1 MKKIAMASLNALF
14 AKIAADKKLYL
25 PIEKAGK
32 VDFYE
37 WSEGETVRL
46 DALKTVKSA
55 KDVFFP
61 QVENLLKFRVE
72 GKSIEINQA
81 PLCEDDF
88 VIFGVRGCDA
98 KSFEILDRVFLV
110 DPRDEFYASRRA
122 RGIVV
127 TLACGEPEETCFCKV
142 FGVDCTEPET
152 AAEGLV
158 DVAAWFVEDTLYLK
172 AVTEKGT
179 ALLEAV
185 KDVLTEA
192 ENTDEAKVEAQKETV
207 RAIVEK
213 LPYTH
218 LSLEGWNGDA
228 LMEKFNSPVW
238 EELYHPCL
246 ACGTCTFVCPTCQCY
261 DIKDYDTGHGIQRYR
276 CWDSCMYSDFT
287 MMAHGNNRNSQMQRF
302 RQRFMHKLVYF
313 PANNDGMYSCVGCGR
328 CVEKCPSSLNI
339 VKVIKAFE
347 KQGGAKE

>member
-37 WSEGETVRL
+37 WNEGESVRL

-81 PLCEDDF
+81 PLCEEDF

-122 RGIVV
+122 HGIVV
-127 TLACGEPEETCFCKV
+127 TLACGEPEESCFCTN
-142 FGVDCTEPET
+142 FGVNPANPGGDVT
-152 AAEGLV
+152 AWIVGEEMFLQAN
-158 DVAAWFVEDTLYLK
+158 
-172 AVTEKGT
+172 TEKGEK
-179 ALLEAV
+179 LI
-185 KDVLTEA
+185 A
-192 ENTDEAKVEAQKETV
+192 ELDEADKKAAEDEQARISE
-207 RAIVEK
+207 IVKK
-213 LPYTH
+213 LP
-218 LSLEGWNGDA
+218 LNGLNLEGFDGEH
-228 LMEKFNSPVW
+228 LMEKFNDPKW
-238 EELYHPCL
+238 EGLSRACL
-246 ACGTCTFVCPTCQCY
+246 GCGTCTFVCPTCQCY
-261 DIKDYDTGHGIQRYR
+261 DIRDFDNGKSVTRYR

-287 MMAHGNNRNSQMQRF
+287 LMAAENSRHTQLQRY

-313 PANNDGMYSCVGCGR
+313 PANNEGVYSCVGCGR
-328 CVEKCPSSLNI
+328 CVEKCPQGLNI
-339 VKVIKAFE
+339 VRVIKALGVNE
-347 KQGGAKE
+347 K

>member
-37 WSEGETVRL
+37 WNEGETVRL

-81 PLCEDDF
+81 PLCEEDF

-122 RGIVV
+122 HGIVV
-127 TLACGEPEETCFCKV
+127 TLACGEPEESCFCTN
-142 FGVDCTEPET
+142 FGVNPANPGGDVTAWIVGEGMYLQANSEKGEKLIAELDEADKK
-152 AAEGLV
+152 AAE
-158 DVAAWFVEDTLYLK
+158 
-172 AVTEKGT
+172 
-179 ALLEAV
+179 
-185 KDVLTEA
+185 
-192 ENTDEAKVEAQKETV
+192 DEQARISEIAQK
-207 RAIVEK
+207 
-213 LPYTH
+213 LP
-218 LSLEGWNGDA
+218 LNGLNLEGFDGA
-228 LMEKFNSPVW
+228 HLMEKFNDPKW
-238 EELYHPCL
+238 ESLSRACL
-246 ACGTCTFVCPTCQCY
+246 GCGTCTFVCPTCQCY
-261 DIKDYDTGHGIQRYR
+261 DIRDFDNGKSVTRYR

-287 MMAHGNNRNSQMQRF
+287 LMAAENSRHTQLQRY

-313 PANNDGMYSCVGCGR
+313 PANNEGVYSCVGCGR
-328 CVEKCPSSLNI
+328 CVEKCPQGLNI
-339 VKVIKAFE
+339 VRVIKALGVNE
-347 KQGGAKE
+347 K

>member
-37 WSEGETVRL
+37 WSEGENVRL

-81 PLCEDDF
+81 ALCEDDF

-122 RGIVV
+122 HGIVV
-127 TLACGEPEETCFCKV
+127 TLACGEPEESCFCTN
-142 FGVDCTEPET
+142 FGVNPANPGGDVT
-152 AAEGLV
+152 AWIVGEEMLLQAN
-158 DVAAWFVEDTLYLK
+158 
-172 AVTEKGT
+172 TEKGEK
-179 ALLEAV
+179 LI
-185 KDVLTEA
+185 A
-192 ENTDEAKVEAQKETV
+192 ELDEADAKAAEDEQARISEITQ
-207 RAIVEK
+207 K
-213 LPYTH
+213 LP
-218 LSLEGWNGDA
+218 LNGLNLDGFDGEH
-228 LMEKFNSPVW
+228 LMEKFNDPKW
-238 EELYHPCL
+238 EGLSRACL
-246 ACGTCTFVCPTCQCY
+246 GCGTCTFVCPTCQCY
-261 DIKDYDTGHGIQRYR
+261 DIRDFDNGKSVTRYR

-287 MMAHGNNRNSQMQRF
+287 LMAAENSRHTQLQRY

-313 PANNDGMYSCVGCGR
+313 PANNEGVYSCVGCGR
-328 CVEKCPSSLNI
+328 CVEKCPQGLNI
-339 VKVIKAFE
+339 VRVIKALGVNE
-347 KQGGAKE
+347 K

>member
-14 AKIAADKKLYL
+14 AQIAADKKLYL

-37 WSEGETVRL
+37 WSEGENVRL

-81 PLCEDDF
+81 PLCEEDF
-88 VIFGVRGCDA
+88 VVFGVRGCDA

-122 RGIVV
+122 HGIVV
-127 TLACGEPEETCFCKV
+127 TLACGEPEESCFCTN
-142 FGVDCTEPET
+142 FGVNPAAPGGDVTAWIVGEEMYLQANSEKGEKLIAELDEADAK
-152 AAEGLV
+152 AAE
-158 DVAAWFVEDTLYLK
+158 
-172 AVTEKGT
+172 
-179 ALLEAV
+179 
-185 KDVLTEA
+185 
-192 ENTDEAKVEAQKETV
+192 DEQA
-207 RAIVEK
+207 RISAIVDK
-213 LPYTH
+213 LP
-218 LSLEGWNGDA
+218 LNNLNLEGFDGA
-228 LMEKFNSPVW
+228 HLMEKFNDPKW
-238 EELYHPCL
+238 EGLSRACL
-246 ACGTCTFVCPTCQCY
+246 GCGTCTFVCPTCQCY
-261 DIKDYDTGHGIQRYR
+261 DIRDFDNGKSVTRYR

-287 MMAHGNNRNSQMQRF
+287 LMAAENSRHTQLQRY

-313 PANNDGMYSCVGCGR
+313 PANNEGVYSCVGCGR
-328 CVEKCPSSLNI
+328 CVEKCPQGLNI
-339 VKVIKAFE
+339 VRVIKALGVNE
-347 KQGGAKE
+347 K

>member
-37 WSEGETVRL
+37 WNEGETVRL

-81 PLCEDDF
+81 PLCEEDF
-88 VIFGVRGCDA
+88 VVFGVRGCDA

-110 DPRDEFYASRRA
+110 DPRVEFYASRRA
-122 RGIVV
+122 HGIVV
-127 TLACGEPEETCFCKV
+127 TLACGEPEESCFCTN
-142 FGVDCTEPET
+142 FGVNPAAPGGDVTAWIVGEEMYLQANSEKGEKLIAELDEADAK
-152 AAEGLV
+152 AAE
-158 DVAAWFVEDTLYLK
+158 
-172 AVTEKGT
+172 
-179 ALLEAV
+179 
-185 KDVLTEA
+185 
-192 ENTDEAKVEAQKETV
+192 DEQA
-207 RAIVEK
+207 RISAIVDK
-213 LPYTH
+213 LP
-218 LSLEGWNGDA
+218 LNNLNLEGFDGA
-228 LMEKFNSPVW
+228 HLMEKFNDPKW
-238 EELYHPCL
+238 EGLSRACL
-246 ACGTCTFVCPTCQCY
+246 GCGTCTFVCPTCQCY
-261 DIKDYDTGHGIQRYR
+261 DIRDFDNGKSVTRYR

-287 MMAHGNNRNSQMQRF
+287 LMAAENSRHTQLQRY

-313 PANNDGMYSCVGCGR
+313 PANNEGVYSCVGCGR
-328 CVEKCPSSLNI
+328 CVEKCPQGLNI
-339 VKVIKAFE
+339 VRVIKALGVNE
-347 KQGGAKE
+347 K

>member
-37 WSEGETVRL
+37 WNEGETVRL

-81 PLCEDDF
+81 PLCEEDF

-122 RGIVV
+122 HGIVV
-127 TLACGEPEETCFCKV
+127 TLACGEPEESCFCTN
-142 FGVDCTEPET
+142 FGVNPANPGGDVT
-152 AAEGLV
+152 AWIVGE
-158 DVAAWFVEDTLYLK
+158 EMYLQ
-172 AVTEKGT
+172 ANTEKGEK
-179 ALLEAV
+179 LI
-185 KDVLTEA
+185 A
-192 ENTDEAKVEAQKETV
+192 ELDEADAKAAEDEQARISEIAQK
-207 RAIVEK
+207 
-213 LPYTH
+213 LP
-218 LSLEGWNGDA
+218 LNGLNLEGFDGEH
-228 LMEKFNSPVW
+228 LMEKFNDPKW
-238 EELYHPCL
+238 EGLSRACL
-246 ACGTCTFVCPTCQCY
+246 GCGTCTFVCPTCQCY
-261 DIKDYDTGHGIQRYR
+261 DIRDFDNGKSVTRYR

-287 MMAHGNNRNSQMQRF
+287 LMAAENSRHTQLQRY

-313 PANNDGMYSCVGCGR
+313 PANNEGVYSCVGCGR
-328 CVEKCPSSLNI
+328 CVEKCPQGLNI
-339 VKVIKAFE
+339 VRVIKALGVNE
-347 KQGGAKE
+347 K

>member
-81 PLCEDDF
+81 PLCEEDF

-122 RGIVV
+122 HGIVV
-127 TLACGEPEETCFCKV
+127 TLACGEPEESCFCTN
-142 FGVDCTEPET
+142 FGVNPANPGGDVT
-152 AAEGLV
+152 AWIVGE
-158 DVAAWFVEDTLYLK
+158 EMYLQ
-172 AVTEKGT
+172 ANTEKGEK
-179 ALLEAV
+179 LI
-185 KDVLTEA
+185 A
-192 ENTDEAKVEAQKETV
+192 ELDEADKKAAEDEQARISEIAQK
-207 RAIVEK
+207 
-213 LPYTH
+213 LP
-218 LSLEGWNGDA
+218 LNGLNLEGFDGEH
-228 LMEKFNSPVW
+228 LMEKFNDPKW
-238 EELYHPCL
+238 EGLSRACL
-246 ACGTCTFVCPTCQCY
+246 GCGTCTFVCPTCQCY
-261 DIKDYDTGHGIQRYR
+261 DIRDFDNGKSVTRYR

-287 MMAHGNNRNSQMQRF
+287 LMAAENSRHTQLQRY

-313 PANNDGMYSCVGCGR
+313 PANNEGVYSCVGCGR
-328 CVEKCPSSLNI
+328 CVEKCPQGLNI
-339 VKVIKAFE
+339 VRVIKALGVNE
-347 KQGGAKE
+347 K

>member
-14 AKIAADKKLYL
+14 ARIAADKKLYL

-37 WSEGETVRL
+37 WNEGETVRL

-81 PLCEDDF
+81 PLCEEDF
-88 VIFGVRGCDA
+88 VVFGVRGCDA

-122 RGIVV
+122 HGIVV
-127 TLACGEPEETCFCKV
+127 TLACGEPEESCFCTN
-142 FGVDCTEPET
+142 FGVNPAAPGGDVTAWIVGEEMYLQANSEKGEKLIAELDEADAK
-152 AAEGLV
+152 AAE
-158 DVAAWFVEDTLYLK
+158 
-172 AVTEKGT
+172 
-179 ALLEAV
+179 
-185 KDVLTEA
+185 
-192 ENTDEAKVEAQKETV
+192 DEQA
-207 RAIVEK
+207 RISAIVDK
-213 LPYTH
+213 LP
-218 LSLEGWNGDA
+218 LNNLNLEGFDGEH
-228 LMEKFNSPVW
+228 LMEKFNDPKW
-238 EELYHPCL
+238 EGLSRACL
-246 ACGTCTFVCPTCQCY
+246 GCGTCTFVCPTCQCY
-261 DIKDYDTGHGIQRYR
+261 DIRDFDNGKSVTRYR

-287 MMAHGNNRNSQMQRF
+287 LMAAENSRHTQLQRY

-313 PANNDGMYSCVGCGR
+313 PANNEGVYSCVGCGR
-328 CVEKCPSSLNI
+328 CVEKCPQGLNI
-339 VKVIKAFE
+339 VRVIKALGVNE
-347 KQGGAKE
+347 K

>member
-14 AKIAADKKLYL
+14 ARIAADKKLYL

-37 WSEGETVRL
+37 WNEGETVRL

-81 PLCEDDF
+81 PLCEEDF

-110 DPRDEFYASRRA
+110 DPRDEFYAARRA
-122 RGIVV
+122 HGIVV
-127 TLACGEPEETCFCKV
+127 TLACGEPEESCFCTN
-142 FGVDCTEPET
+142 FGVNPANPGGDVT
-152 AAEGLV
+152 AWIVGEEMFLQAN
-158 DVAAWFVEDTLYLK
+158 
-172 AVTEKGT
+172 TEKGEK
-179 ALLEAV
+179 LI
-185 KDVLTEA
+185 A
-192 ENTDEAKVEAQKETV
+192 ELDEADKKAAEDEQARISE
-207 RAIVEK
+207 IVKK
-213 LPYTH
+213 LP
-218 LSLEGWNGDA
+218 LNGLNLEGFDGEH
-228 LMEKFNSPVW
+228 LMEKFNDPKW
-238 EELYHPCL
+238 EGLSRACL
-246 ACGTCTFVCPTCQCY
+246 GCGTCTFVCPTCQCY
-261 DIKDYDTGHGIQRYR
+261 DIRDFDNGKSVTRYR

-287 MMAHGNNRNSQMQRF
+287 LMAAENSRHTQLQRY

-313 PANNDGMYSCVGCGR
+313 PANNEGVYSCVGCGR
-328 CVEKCPSSLNI
+328 CVEKCPQGLNI
-339 VKVIKAFE
+339 VRVIKALGVNE
-347 KQGGAKE
+347 K

>member
-37 WSEGETVRL
+37 WNEGETVRL

-81 PLCEDDF
+81 PLCEEDF

-127 TLACGEPEETCFCKV
+127 TLACGEPEESCFCTN
-142 FGVDCTEPET
+142 FGVNPANPGGDVT
-152 AAEGLV
+152 AWIVGEEMFLQAN
-158 DVAAWFVEDTLYLK
+158 
-172 AVTEKGT
+172 TEKGEK
-179 ALLEAV
+179 LI
-185 KDVLTEA
+185 A
-192 ENTDEAKVEAQKETV
+192 ELDEADKKAAEDEQARISEIAQK
-207 RAIVEK
+207 
-213 LPYTH
+213 LP
-218 LSLEGWNGDA
+218 LNGLNLEGFDGEH
-228 LMEKFNSPVW
+228 LMEKFNDPKW
-238 EELYHPCL
+238 EGLSRACL
-246 ACGTCTFVCPTCQCY
+246 GCGTCTFVCPTCQCY
-261 DIKDYDTGHGIQRYR
+261 DIRDFDNGKSVTRYR

-287 MMAHGNNRNSQMQRF
+287 LMAAENSRHTQLQRY

-313 PANNDGMYSCVGCGR
+313 PANNEGVYSCVGCGR
-328 CVEKCPSSLNI
+328 CVEKCPQGLNI
-339 VKVIKAFE
+339 VRVIKALGVNE
-347 KQGGAKE
+347 K

>member
-14 AKIAADKKLYL
+14 ARIAADKKLYL

-37 WSEGETVRL
+37 WNEGETVRL

-81 PLCEDDF
+81 PLCEEDF

-122 RGIVV
+122 HGIVV
-127 TLACGEPEETCFCKV
+127 TLACGEPEESCFCTN
-142 FGVDCTEPET
+142 FGVNPANPGGDVT
-152 AAEGLV
+152 AWIVGEEMFLQAN
-158 DVAAWFVEDTLYLK
+158 
-172 AVTEKGT
+172 TEKGEK
-179 ALLEAV
+179 LI
-185 KDVLTEA
+185 A
-192 ENTDEAKVEAQKETV
+192 ELDEADKKAAEDEQARISE
-207 RAIVEK
+207 IVKK
-213 LPYTH
+213 LP
-218 LSLEGWNGDA
+218 LNGLNREGFDGEH
-228 LMEKFNSPVW
+228 LMEKFNDPKW
-238 EELYHPCL
+238 EGLSRACL
-246 ACGTCTFVCPTCQCY
+246 GCGTCTFVCPTCQCY
-261 DIKDYDTGHGIQRYR
+261 DIRDFDNGKSVTRYR

-287 MMAHGNNRNSQMQRF
+287 LMAAENSRHTQLQRY

-313 PANNDGMYSCVGCGR
+313 PANNEGVYSCVGCGR
-328 CVEKCPSSLNI
+328 CVEKCPQGLNI
-339 VKVIKAFE
+339 VRVIKALGVNE
-347 KQGGAKE
+347 K

>member
-14 AKIAADKKLYL
+14 ARIAADKKLYL

-61 QVENLLKFRVE
+61 QVENLMKFRVE

-81 PLCEDDF
+81 PLCEEDF

-98 KSFEILDRVFLV
+98 RSFEILDRVFLV

-122 RGIVV
+122 HGIVV
-127 TLACGEPEETCFCKV
+127 TLACGEPEESCFCTN
-142 FGVDCTEPET
+142 FGVNPANPGGDVT
-152 AAEGLV
+152 AWIVGEEMFLQAN
-158 DVAAWFVEDTLYLK
+158 
-172 AVTEKGT
+172 TEKGEK
-179 ALLEAV
+179 LI
-185 KDVLTEA
+185 A
-192 ENTDEAKVEAQKETV
+192 ELDEADAKAAEDEQARISEIAQK
-207 RAIVEK
+207 
-213 LPYTH
+213 LP
-218 LSLEGWNGDA
+218 LNGLNLEGFDGEH
-228 LMEKFNSPVW
+228 LMEKFNDPKW
-238 EELYHPCL
+238 ESLSRACL
-246 ACGTCTFVCPTCQCY
+246 GCGTCTFVCPTCQCY
-261 DIKDYDTGHGIQRYR
+261 DIRDFDNGKSVTRYR

-287 MMAHGNNRNSQMQRF
+287 LMAAENSRHTQLQRY

-313 PANNDGMYSCVGCGR
+313 PANNEGVYSCVGCGR
-328 CVEKCPSSLNI
+328 CVEKCPQGLNI
-339 VKVIKAFE
+339 VRVIKALGVNE
-347 KQGGAKE
+347 K

>member
-14 AKIAADKKLYL
+14 ARIAADKKLYL

-37 WSEGETVRL
+37 WSEGEKVRL

-81 PLCEDDF
+81 PLCEEDF

-122 RGIVV
+122 HGIVV
-127 TLACGEPEETCFCKV
+127 TLACGEPEESCFCTN
-142 FGVDCTEPET
+142 FGVNPANPGGDVT
-152 AAEGLV
+152 AWIVGEEMFLQAN
-158 DVAAWFVEDTLYLK
+158 
-172 AVTEKGT
+172 TEKGEN
-179 ALLEAV
+179 LI
-185 KDVLTEA
+185 A
-192 ENTDEAKVEAQKETV
+192 ELDDADKKAAEDEQA
-207 RAIVEK
+207 RISAIVKK
-213 LPYTH
+213 LP
-218 LSLEGWNGDA
+218 LNGLNLEGFDGEH
-228 LMEKFNSPVW
+228 LMEKFNDPKW
-238 EELYHPCL
+238 EDLSRACL
-246 ACGTCTFVCPTCQCY
+246 GCGTCTFVCPTCQCY
-261 DIKDYDTGHGIQRYR
+261 DIRDFDNGKSVTRYR

-287 MMAHGNNRNSQMQRF
+287 LMAAENSRHTQLQRY

-313 PANNDGMYSCVGCGR
+313 PANNEGVYSCVGCGR
-328 CVEKCPSSLNI
+328 CVEKCPQGLNI
-339 VKVIKAFE
+339 VRVIKALGVNE
-347 KQGGAKE
+347 K

>member
-1 MKKIAMASLNALF
+1 MKKIAMASLNALL
-14 AKIAADKKLYL
+14 ARIAADKKLYL

-37 WSEGETVRL
+37 WNEGETVRL

-81 PLCEDDF
+81 PLCEEDF

-122 RGIVV
+122 HGIVV
-127 TLACGEPEETCFCKV
+127 TLACGEPEESCFCTN
-142 FGVDCTEPET
+142 FGVNPANPGGDVT
-152 AAEGLV
+152 AWIVGE
-158 DVAAWFVEDTLYLK
+158 EMYLQ
-172 AVTEKGT
+172 ANTEKGEK
-179 ALLEAV
+179 LI
-185 KDVLTEA
+185 A
-192 ENTDEAKVEAQKETV
+192 ELDEADKKAAEDEQARISE
-207 RAIVEK
+207 IVKK
-213 LPYTH
+213 LP
-218 LSLEGWNGDA
+218 LNGLNLEGFDGEH
-228 LMEKFNSPVW
+228 LMEKFNDPRW
-238 EELYHPCL
+238 EGLSRACL
-246 ACGTCTFVCPTCQCY
+246 GCGTCTFVCPTCQCY
-261 DIKDYDTGHGIQRYR
+261 DIRDFDNGKSVTRYR

-287 MMAHGNNRNSQMQRF
+287 LMAAENSRHTQLQRY

-313 PANNDGMYSCVGCGR
+313 PANNEGVYSCVGCGR
-328 CVEKCPSSLNI
+328 CVEKCPQGLNI
-339 VKVIKAFE
+339 VRVIKALGVNE
-347 KQGGAKE
+347 K

>member
-14 AKIAADKKLYL
+14 ARIAADKKLYL

-37 WSEGETVRL
+37 WNEGETVRL

-81 PLCEDDF
+81 PLCEEDF
-88 VIFGVRGCDA
+88 VVFGVRGCDA

-122 RGIVV
+122 HGIVV
-127 TLACGEPEETCFCKV
+127 TLACGEPEESCFCTN
-142 FGVDCTEPET
+142 FGVNPANPGGDVTAWIVGEEMFLQANTEKSEKLIAELDEADKK
-152 AAEGLV
+152 AAE
-158 DVAAWFVEDTLYLK
+158 DEQARISEI
-172 AVTEKGT
+172 
-179 ALLEAV
+179 V
-185 KDVLTEA
+185 K
-192 ENTDEAKVEAQKETV
+192 
-207 RAIVEK
+207 K
-213 LPYTH
+213 LP
-218 LSLEGWNGDA
+218 LNGLNLEGFDGEH
-228 LMEKFNSPVW
+228 LMEKFNDPKW
-238 EELYHPCL
+238 EGLSRACL
-246 ACGTCTFVCPTCQCY
+246 GCGTCTFVCPTCQCY
-261 DIKDYDTGHGIQRYR
+261 DIRDFDNGKSVTRYR

-287 MMAHGNNRNSQMQRF
+287 LMAAENSRHTQLQRY

-313 PANNDGMYSCVGCGR
+313 PANNEGVYSCVGCGR
-328 CVEKCPSSLNI
+328 CVEKCPQGLNI
-339 VKVIKAFE
+339 VRVIKALGVNE
-347 KQGGAKE
+347 K

>member
-14 AKIAADKKLYL
+14 ARIAADKKLYL

-37 WSEGETVRL
+37 WNEGETVRL

-81 PLCEDDF
+81 PLCEEDF

-127 TLACGEPEETCFCKV
+127 TLACGEPEESCFCTN
-142 FGVDCTEPET
+142 FGVNPANPGGDVT
-152 AAEGLV
+152 AWIVGEEMFLQAN
-158 DVAAWFVEDTLYLK
+158 
-172 AVTEKGT
+172 TEKGEK
-179 ALLEAV
+179 LI
-185 KDVLTEA
+185 A
-192 ENTDEAKVEAQKETV
+192 ELDEADKKAAEDEQARISE
-207 RAIVEK
+207 IVKK
-213 LPYTH
+213 LP
-218 LSLEGWNGDA
+218 LNGLNLEGFDGEH
-228 LMEKFNSPVW
+228 LMEKFNDPKW
-238 EELYHPCL
+238 EGLSRACL
-246 ACGTCTFVCPTCQCY
+246 GCGTCTFVCPTCQCY
-261 DIKDYDTGHGIQRYR
+261 DIRDFDNGKSVTRYR

-287 MMAHGNNRNSQMQRF
+287 LMAAENSRHTQLQRY

-313 PANNDGMYSCVGCGR
+313 PANNEGVYSCVGCGR
-328 CVEKCPSSLNI
+328 CVEKCPQGLNI
-339 VKVIKAFE
+339 VRVIKALGVNE
-347 KQGGAKE
+347 K

>member
-14 AKIAADKKLYL
+14 ARIAADKKLYL

-37 WSEGETVRL
+37 WNEGETVRL

-81 PLCEDDF
+81 PLCEEDF

-122 RGIVV
+122 HGIVV
-127 TLACGEPEETCFCKV
+127 TLACGEPEESCFCTN
-142 FGVDCTEPET
+142 FGVNPANPGGDVT
-152 AAEGLV
+152 AWIVG
-158 DVAAWFVEDTLYLK
+158 EDMYLQ
-172 AVTEKGT
+172 ANTEKGEK
-179 ALLEAV
+179 LI
-185 KDVLTEA
+185 A
-192 ENTDEAKVEAQKETV
+192 ELDEADAKAAEDEQARISEIAQK
-207 RAIVEK
+207 
-213 LPYTH
+213 LP
-218 LSLEGWNGDA
+218 LNGLNLEGFDGEH
-228 LMEKFNSPVW
+228 LMEKFNDPKW
-238 EELYHPCL
+238 EGLSRACL
-246 ACGTCTFVCPTCQCY
+246 GCGTCTFVCPTCQCY
-261 DIKDYDTGHGIQRYR
+261 DIRDFDNGKSVTRYR

-287 MMAHGNNRNSQMQRF
+287 LMAAENSRHTQLQRY

-313 PANNDGMYSCVGCGR
+313 PANNEGVYSCVGCGR
-328 CVEKCPSSLNI
+328 CVEKCPQGLNI
-339 VKVIKAFE
+339 VRVIKALGVNE
-347 KQGGAKE
+347 K

>member
-14 AKIAADKKLYL
+14 ARIAADKKLYL

-37 WSEGETVRL
+37 WNEGETVRL

-81 PLCEDDF
+81 PLCEEDF

-110 DPRDEFYASRRA
+110 DPRDEFYASRREH
-122 RGIVV
+122 GIVV
-127 TLACGEPEETCFCKV
+127 TLACGEPEESCFCTN
-142 FGVDCTEPET
+142 FGVNPANPGGDVT
-152 AAEGLV
+152 AWIVGEEMFLQAN
-158 DVAAWFVEDTLYLK
+158 
-172 AVTEKGT
+172 TEKGEK
-179 ALLEAV
+179 LI
-185 KDVLTEA
+185 A
-192 ENTDEAKVEAQKETV
+192 ELDEADKKAAEDEQA
-207 RAIVEK
+207 RISAIVDK
-213 LPYTH
+213 LP
-218 LSLEGWNGDA
+218 LNGLNLEGFDGA
-228 LMEKFNSPVW
+228 HLMEKFNDPKW
-238 EELYHPCL
+238 EGLSRACL
-246 ACGTCTFVCPTCQCY
+246 GCGTCTFVCPTCQCY
-261 DIKDYDTGHGIQRYR
+261 DIRDFDNGKSVTRYR

-287 MMAHGNNRNSQMQRF
+287 LMAAENSRHTQLQRY

-313 PANNDGMYSCVGCGR
+313 PANNEGVYSCVGCGR
-328 CVEKCPSSLNI
+328 CVEKCPQGLNI
-339 VKVIKAFE
+339 VRVIKALGVNE
-347 KQGGAKE
+347 K

>member
-14 AKIAADKKLYL
+14 ARIAADKKLYL

-37 WSEGETVRL
+37 WNEGETVRL

-81 PLCEDDF
+81 PLCEEDF

-122 RGIVV
+122 HGIVV
-127 TLACGEPEETCFCKV
+127 TLACGEPEESCFCTN
-142 FGVDCTEPET
+142 FGVNPAAPGGDVT
-152 AAEGLV
+152 AWIVGEEMFLQAN
-158 DVAAWFVEDTLYLK
+158 
-172 AVTEKGT
+172 TEKGEK
-179 ALLEAV
+179 LI
-185 KDVLTEA
+185 A
-192 ENTDEAKVEAQKETV
+192 ELDEADAKAAEDEQARISEIAQK
-207 RAIVEK
+207 
-213 LPYTH
+213 LP
-218 LSLEGWNGDA
+218 LNGLNLEGFDGEH
-228 LMEKFNSPVW
+228 LMEKFNDPKW
-238 EELYHPCL
+238 ESLSRACL
-246 ACGTCTFVCPTCQCY
+246 GCGTCTFVCPTCQCY
-261 DIKDYDTGHGIQRYR
+261 DIRDFDNGKSVTRYR

-287 MMAHGNNRNSQMQRF
+287 LMAAENSRHTQLQRY

-313 PANNDGMYSCVGCGR
+313 PANNEGVYSCVGCGR
-328 CVEKCPSSLNI
+328 CVEKCPQGLNI
-339 VKVIKAFE
+339 VRVIKALGVNE
-347 KQGGAKE
+347 K

>member
-37 WSEGETVRL
+37 WNEGENVRL
-46 DALKTVKSA
+46 DVLKTVKSA

-81 PLCEDDF
+81 PLCEEDF

-122 RGIVV
+122 HGIVV
-127 TLACGEPEETCFCKV
+127 TLACGEPEESCFCTN
-142 FGVDCTEPET
+142 FGVNPAAPGGDVT
-152 AAEGLV
+152 AWIVGEEMLLQANS
-158 DVAAWFVEDTLYLK
+158 
-172 AVTEKGT
+172 EKGEK
-179 ALLEAV
+179 LI
-185 KDVLTEA
+185 A
-192 ENTDEAKVEAQKETV
+192 ELDEADAKASEDEQARISE
-207 RAIVEK
+207 IVKK
-213 LPYTH
+213 LP
-218 LSLEGWNGDA
+218 LNGLNLEGFDGEH
-228 LMEKFNSPVW
+228 LMEKFNDPRW
-238 EELYHPCL
+238 EGLSRACL
-246 ACGTCTFVCPTCQCY
+246 GCGTCTFVCPTCQCY
-261 DIKDYDTGHGIQRYR
+261 DIRDFDNGKSVTRYR

-287 MMAHGNNRNSQMQRF
+287 LMAAENSRHTQLQRY

-313 PANNDGMYSCVGCGR
+313 PANNEGVYSCVGCGR
-328 CVEKCPSSLNI
+328 CVEKCPQGLNI
-339 VKVIKAFE
+339 VRVIKALGVNE
-347 KQGGAKE
+347 K

>member
-37 WSEGETVRL
+37 WNEGETVRL

-122 RGIVV
+122 HGIVV
-127 TLACGEPEETCFCKV
+127 TLACGEPEESCFCTN
-142 FGVDCTEPET
+142 FGVNPANPGGDVT
-152 AAEGLV
+152 AWIVGEEMFLQANS
-158 DVAAWFVEDTLYLK
+158 
-172 AVTEKGT
+172 EKGEK
-179 ALLEAV
+179 LI
-185 KDVLTEA
+185 A
-192 ENTDEAKVEAQKETV
+192 ELDEADAKAAQDEQA
-207 RAIVEK
+207 RISAIVER
-213 LPYTH
+213 LP
-218 LSLEGWNGDA
+218 LNGLNLEGFDGEH
-228 LMEKFNSPVW
+228 LMEKFNDPKW
-238 EELYHPCL
+238 EGLSRACL
-246 ACGTCTFVCPTCQCY
+246 GCGTCTFVCPTCQCY
-261 DIKDYDTGHGIQRYR
+261 DIRDFDNGKSVTRYR

-287 MMAHGNNRNSQMQRF
+287 LMAAENSRHTQLQRY

-313 PANNDGMYSCVGCGR
+313 PANNEGVYSCVGCGR
-328 CVEKCPSSLNI
+328 CVEKCPQGLNI
-339 VKVIKAFE
+339 VRVIKALGVNE
-347 KQGGAKE
+347 K